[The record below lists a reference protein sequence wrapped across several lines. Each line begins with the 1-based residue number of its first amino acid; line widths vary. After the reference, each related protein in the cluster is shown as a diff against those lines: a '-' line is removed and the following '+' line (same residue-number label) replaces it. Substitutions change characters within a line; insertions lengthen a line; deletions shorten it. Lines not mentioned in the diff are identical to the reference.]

1 LLTPLPNNTSLPKTQ
16 PNKTTKKAYAVN
28 LTNFLVTKYTS
39 ALTLQVLGNCK
50 GVIAAVVSVFM
61 FKNHVT
67 PRGCLGYAVTVAG
80 VFLYSESKRRGKQAR
95 ETATGGAG
103 GGAVGAGG
111 GAAAVGAGGGAAS
124 SASGTG
130 ASSGTEA
137 GTATATATGAQFHH
151 PQHVV
156 SGAALL
162 KAFVGGKGSDGGVAT
177 VTGAGGAGATASGI
191 AGVLGGF
198 APMLKGRGVAQGA
211 AADVESVALLQG
223 GGGGAGGAGG
233 GGAD

>member
-1 LLTPLPNNTSLPKTQ
+1 
-16 PNKTTKKAYAVN
+16 
-28 LTNFLVTKYTS
+28 LVTKYTS

-80 VFLYSESKRRGKQAR
+80 VFLYSESKRRGKMAR
-95 ETATGGAG
+95 ETAAGGAG
-103 GGAVGAGG
+103 VGAGG
-111 GAAAVGAGGGAAS
+111 GAAAVGAGGGGAAS

-162 KAFVGGKGSDGGVAT
+162 KALVGGKGSDGGVAAG
-177 VTGAGGAGATASGI
+177 TGAGGGAGAAAASGI

-211 AADVESVALLQG
+211 GAGADVESVALLQG
-223 GGGGAGGAGG
+223 GGGGGAGGAGG
-233 GGAD
+233 AD